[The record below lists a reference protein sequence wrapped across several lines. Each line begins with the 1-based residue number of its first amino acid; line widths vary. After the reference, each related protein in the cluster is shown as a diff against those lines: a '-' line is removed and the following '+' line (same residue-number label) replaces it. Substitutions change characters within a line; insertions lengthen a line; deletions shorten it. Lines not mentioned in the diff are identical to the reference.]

1 VTGSGAL
8 HQLAGWELPELRAG
22 IGRLGGVA
30 ERIAPW
36 RARLDDLG
44 RQLGTAE
51 CWSGPAGSVAAAALV
66 ELSTVASGVS
76 GALAESMAELESLAA
91 SAANAQE
98 LAAGALATAG
108 AAGIALDDA
117 GQPVGMPPLPGPGAA
132 AVEAAEVLAD
142 RNQALAAAAQA
153 QEALA
158 AGTRA
163 QAAAVAAHVPLTA
176 IGVLGTGAVD
186 FADLAVR
193 LAPPTTGT
201 PPALPRGLGPRGAA
215 GWWAELTAA
224 DQLAEIAARPR
235 EVGALDGLPGWAH
248 DRANRLLLDDAL
260 RDLPEGEQRRMAEE
274 VARRLAAEDDAGR
287 TAQLLQFDPAENLV
301 AVSLGDVDTAAA
313 VGVLVPGVGNTPAG
327 DLGNLLGSARNVGS
341 AAQAAAPGL
350 AVATVAW
357 LGYRTPTGWVSAP
370 LPGAALRGGPAL
382 DRELDGLAASRTAS
396 AQVPAP
402 RTTVLAHSYGSTVLG
417 EAVLAPGRLS
427 ADAVVLMGSPGLRG
441 GEAEDLEAG
450 EVYGAWSF
458 GDPISM
464 AQWFGDNPS
473 DLSFGDIDLPTEA
486 TQGHSEYYDPDRP
499 TLAAIGEVVAGT
511 RDGG

>member
-36 RARLDDLG
+36 RARLDELG

-91 SAANAQE
+91 SAADAQE

-142 RNQALAAAAQA
+142 RNQALVAAARA

-158 AGTRA
+158 AATRA
-163 QAAAVAAHVPLTA
+163 RAAAVAAHAPLTA
-176 IGVLGTGAVD
+176 IGVLGSASVD

-193 LAPPTTGT
+193 LAPPATGT
-201 PPALPRGLGPRGAA
+201 PPPLPRGLGPQGAA

-224 DQLAEIAARPR
+224 EQLAEIAAHPR
-235 EVGALDGLPGWAH
+235 EVGALDGLPAWAH

-287 TAQLLQFDPAENLV
+287 TAQLLQFDPAGDLV

-313 VGVLVPGVGNTPAG
+313 VGVLVPGVGNTPAD
-327 DLGNLLGSARNVGS
+327 DLGNLLGSARDVGS
-341 AAQAAAPGL
+341 AAGAATPGL

-357 LGYRTPTGWVSAP
+357 LGYRTPAGV
-370 LPGAALRGGPAL
+370 GALSENATRQGGPAL
-382 DRELDGLAASRTAS
+382 DRALDGLAAARS
-396 AQVPAP
+396 QQGPAP
-402 RTTVLAHSYGSTVLG
+402 RTTVLAHSYGSVVAG
-417 EAVLAPGRLS
+417 QAALAPGELA
-427 ADAVVLMGSPGLRG
+427 ADALVLLGSPGTG
-441 GEAEDLEAG
+441 VNGADQLEAD
-450 EVYGAWSF
+450 EVFGGWSPADWISYTDYYGGSPFDSGF
-458 GDPISM
+458 GDLP
-464 AQWFGDNPS
+464 
-473 DLSFGDIDLPTEA
+473 LPTEFDQ
-486 TQGHSEYYDPDRP
+486 THSEYYDPDRP